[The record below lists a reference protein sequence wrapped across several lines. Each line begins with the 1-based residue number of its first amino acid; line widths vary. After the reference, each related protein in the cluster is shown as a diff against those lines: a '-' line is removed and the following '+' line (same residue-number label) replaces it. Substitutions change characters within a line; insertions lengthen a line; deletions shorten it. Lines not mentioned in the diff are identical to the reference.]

1 MNTKPWRMC
10 RKPWGRCVDG
20 FTSLFAGM
28 DFPASRKELKDHAR
42 GEASDDEMDKL
53 DKFSDQTYNSMAD
66 VAKELGRVS

>member
-1 MNTKPWRMC
+1 
-10 RKPWGRCVDG
+10 
-20 FTSLFAGM
+20 M

-53 DKFSDQTYNSMAD
+53 DRFSDQTYYSMAD